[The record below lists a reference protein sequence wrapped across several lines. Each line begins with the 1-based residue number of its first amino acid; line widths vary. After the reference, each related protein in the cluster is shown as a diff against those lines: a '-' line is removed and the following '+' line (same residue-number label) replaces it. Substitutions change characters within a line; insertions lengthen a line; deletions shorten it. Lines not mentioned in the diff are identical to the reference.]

1 MEWLKDALM
10 ATIPSRFSMMAPFMN
25 APQRFFR
32 RRAQPI
38 SLSAAAVMGVVSL
51 FSDGPAHAVVC
62 VFSTS
67 GSGCSYGDQ
76 WPGGGPIDLAAPGPL
91 PPAITGPVIGQW
103 LDTDIFPS
111 TTETY
116 YFPTDKQI
124 KFVQFHDQAQ
134 GDLSWGWDDRDG
146 SGTWRIPPDA
156 AGKDIWAMN
165 TSFYNSTIPASSQE
179 YLIRITE
186 PGYYFA
192 DAFLFANLSGTAS
205 VAKDIYTVS
214 AGGPGTLI
222 GTLTLDASATT
233 PAVLAIN
240 NHQEL
245 YIIDRYTPGA
255 SGAIDGH
262 FNGFTQ
268 AVPGPSPLI
277 GAGAAIGFCRKL
289 RRRVKGG

>member
-1 MEWLKDALM
+1 
-10 ATIPSRFSMMAPFMN
+10 
-25 APQRFFR
+25 
-32 RRAQPI
+32 
-38 SLSAAAVMGVVSL
+38 
-51 FSDGPAHAVVC
+51 
-62 VFSTS
+62 
-67 GSGCSYGDQ
+67 
-76 WPGGGPIDLAAPGPL
+76 
-91 PPAITGPVIGQW
+91 
-103 LDTDIFPS
+103 
-111 TTETY
+111 
-116 YFPTDKQI
+116 
-124 KFVQFHDQAQ
+124 
-134 GDLSWGWDDRDG
+134 
-146 SGTWRIPPDA
+146 
-156 AGKDIWAMN
+156 
-165 TSFYNSTIPASSQE
+165 
-179 YLIRITE
+179 LIRITE